1 MQGFVSNLNATKEM
15 AKFSPFENVSKN
27 MQFPRKYSQ
36 NDENKNMLRTFRL
49 KTQKIKNIPKLSTRH
64 PNFSTL
70 KKIRVNHY

>member
-49 KTQKIKNIPKLSTRH
+49 KTQKIKN
-64 PNFSTL
+64 
-70 KKIRVNHY
+70 KI